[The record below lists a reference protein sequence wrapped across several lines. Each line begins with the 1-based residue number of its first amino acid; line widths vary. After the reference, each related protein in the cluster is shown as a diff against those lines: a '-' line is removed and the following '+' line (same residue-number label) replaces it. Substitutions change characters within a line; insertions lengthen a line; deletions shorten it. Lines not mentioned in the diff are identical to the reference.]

1 MSRSTVVVLGFD
13 VLVVVTF
20 VIFGRDTHDSPF
32 DIAESTRIAAPFM
45 AGLGIGWLIPQVRAS
60 AWRVLNGVIV
70 GLITV
75 VVGVTLRS
83 VVFGDGIT
91 GAFPAVAAAYLIGMM
106 SVYRVAL
113 AVRSRQR
120 A

>member
-1 MSRSTVVVLGFD
+1 MSRSAVVVLALD

-45 AGLGIGWLIPQVRAS
+45 AGLGIGWLIPHVRTS
-60 AWRVLNGVIV
+60 AWRVLSGVLV
-70 GLITV
+70 GATTF

-83 VVFGDGIT
+83 VVFGDGIS
-91 GAFPAVAAAYLIGMM
+91 GAFPVVAAAYLIGMM
-106 SVYRVAL
+106 SVYRLAL
-113 AVRSRQR
+113 ALRSRQR